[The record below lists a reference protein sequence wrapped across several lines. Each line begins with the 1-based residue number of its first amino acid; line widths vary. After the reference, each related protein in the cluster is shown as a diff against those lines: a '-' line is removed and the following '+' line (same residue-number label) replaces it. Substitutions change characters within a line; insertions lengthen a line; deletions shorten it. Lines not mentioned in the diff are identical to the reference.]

1 MTKDLTV
8 GKPIKAIL
16 IMTLPIMIGNLFQ
29 QMYSIVDTVIVGR
42 LLGSNALAAV
52 GSTASIY
59 YLILWFLNGLSNGY
73 AIVLAK
79 DFGAGHFGRLRRD
92 VCMALELA
100 GAVTLVISVIW
111 LTFLKKFLIFMNTP
125 EEILQNSYAYIVV
138 IIGGMIV
145 TILYN
150 ICSSILRAMGDSKT
164 PLYFL
169 IISSVLNIILD
180 VAFIAGFHMGV
191 AGAAIATILSQA
203 VSGIMCFIYMYSRFE
218 IIRFGISDW
227 KFDPDCAKEMLSY
240 GIPSGLNGAATALG
254 ILILQFAINCYGTN
268 VIAGYTAAIKV
279 QNFAEIPLFAY
290 CMTMINFEGQN
301 LGAGKP
307 ANMKRGYLQCTY
319 LGLATAFVL
328 GVLLYFFGTE
338 FSSIFVADN
347 ASAAVIGFAG
357 YYLRFAAP
365 FFLPYSILLITRSS
379 LQGMGDK
386 AAPLINGIIETI
398 SRTAFSIYLVHNTNE
413 QILCMVNPIIW
424 AIGAVALIIMFLYR
438 WSIIKKTMPME
449 RG

>member
-8 GKPIKAIL
+8 GNPIKAIV
-16 IMTLPIMIGNLFQ
+16 IMTLPIMAGNLFQ
-29 QMYSIVDTVIVGR
+29 QMYSIVDTIIVGR
-42 LLGSNALAAV
+42 LLGSGALAAV
-52 GSTASIY
+52 GSTASLY

-73 AIVLAK
+73 SIVVAK
-79 DFGAGHFGRLRRD
+79 DFGAGRVDRLRRD
-92 VCMALELA
+92 VCMAFELCA
-100 GAVTLVISVIW
+100 AVTIILSVVWLV
-111 LTFLKKFLIFMNTP
+111 FLNRFLIFMNTP
-125 EEILQNSYAYIVV
+125 AEILQNSYAYICV
-138 IIGGMIV
+138 IIAGMVI

-150 ICSSILRAMGDSKT
+150 ICASILRAMGDSKT

-169 IISSVLNIILD
+169 IISSVLNIFLD
-180 VAFIAGFHMGV
+180 IAFIAGFHMGV

-203 VSGIMCFIYMYSRFE
+203 VSGVMCFVYMYSKFE
-218 IIRFGISDW
+218 IIRFSRSDW
-227 KFDPDCAKEMLSY
+227 KFDPECAKEMLSY

-268 VIAGYTAAIKV
+268 VIAGYTSAIKV

-307 ANMKRGYLQCTY
+307 RNMRKGFFQCIG
-319 LGLATAFVL
+319 LGLATAAVL
-328 GVLLYFFGTE
+328 GILLFFFGSD
-338 FSSIFVADN
+338 FASVFVDDG
-347 ASAAVIGFAG
+347 ASAEVINFAG
-357 YYLRFAAP
+357 NYLRFAAP

-398 SRTAFSIYLVHNTNE
+398 ARTVFSFYLIHNINE
-413 QILCMVNPIIW
+413 RVLSMVNPIIW
-424 AIGAVALIIMFLYR
+424 AISAVALSIMFVRR
-438 WSIIKKTMPME
+438 WSIIKRTMPME
-449 RG
+449 S